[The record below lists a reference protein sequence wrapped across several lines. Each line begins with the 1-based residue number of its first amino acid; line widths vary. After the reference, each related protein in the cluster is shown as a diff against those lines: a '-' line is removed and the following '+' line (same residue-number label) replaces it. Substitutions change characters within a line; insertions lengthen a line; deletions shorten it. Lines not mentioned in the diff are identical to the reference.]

1 MIFLRIQ
8 FKRWCNYKA
17 VKTHSDL
24 TDAEKS
30 YTLYFSYDK
39 NNRLT
44 RRTKE
49 SGGFQEIFDYCYD
62 ANGNCEA
69 RLRSEIRA
77 SAGEEDKTEEL
88 VLTQDN
94 ADAVFYRYDAFNR
107 LVSVEDGENTA
118 GYTYDGNN
126 LRQSK
131 TVNGVTTTH
140 IYDGAEVTA
149 DITGDRQSVYVR
161 DLNGILFREENGEKM
176 HYISNPRGDVSA
188 YYYSRTRLLP
198 TYTYDAFGN
207 QTEASGTDPF
217 RYSGEYY
224 DAESGFIYLRNR
236 YYDPSIGRFITEDP
250 YWNVDNMIYGD
261 KEYKDKETKIP
272 DMNAIMQSANL
283 YAYCMNNPM
292 KYVDPTGQEGVAVT
306 MLWDA
311 FFGGGSYK
319 DYSYNQEIVRTF
331 YSSPNLNKII
341 NANFEK
347 FKRSGLSSETYSES
361 VSFYGNDLNPN
372 DFDLHLAVGL
382 ADYSMVFTK
391 EIATKRFLWKT
402 WNETVYNVKITVS
415 DRYNF
420 DNYREGQ
427 YFSDFLNN
435 WGYNWQKFGSLKPY
449 YWSVTFAKKGLE

>member
-1 MIFLRIQ
+1 MLYYTPERLRI
-8 FKRWCNYKA
+8 
-17 VKTHSDL
+17 
-24 TDAEKS
+24 
-30 YTLYFSYDK
+30 
-39 NNRLT
+39 
-44 RRTKE
+44 
-49 SGGFQEIFDYCYD
+49 
-62 ANGNCEA
+62 
-69 RLRSEIRA
+69 EIRA

-94 ADAVFYRYDAFNR
+94 ADTVFYRYDAFNR

-236 YYDPSIGRFITEDP
+236 YYDPGIGRFITEDP
-250 YWNVDNMIYGD
+250 AQSGTNWYVYANNNPLTYIDPWGLKSYIFYNPDDFATQVESEAMRMRENFGTEVQAIRIRTEQEFIKAWNSMGMKGESIDGVALIFHGRPDAIMIDYHNDEYLTVYDSGITAGGASATYIGD
-261 KEYKDKETKIP
+261 KSKFQDKSIKKLYIQSCNTGLIDYENNVARVFVNNYSVNSVIAWDGGTGYTNYFYFDNQGKPRNYAHIRLSYDQSAFNSWRQSKRKAEGRIQYTKNGYVILGNP
-272 DMNAIMQSANL
+272 RLEPNAIIDSRRIYMGM
-283 YAYCMNNPM
+283 Y
-292 KYVDPTGQEGVAVT
+292 
-306 MLWDA
+306 
-311 FFGGGSYK
+311 
-319 DYSYNQEIVRTF
+319 
-331 YSSPNLNKII
+331 
-341 NANFEK
+341 
-347 FKRSGLSSETYSES
+347 
-361 VSFYGNDLNPN
+361 
-372 DFDLHLAVGL
+372 
-382 ADYSMVFTK
+382 
-391 EIATKRFLWKT
+391 
-402 WNETVYNVKITVS
+402 
-415 DRYNF
+415 
-420 DNYREGQ
+420 
-427 YFSDFLNN
+427 
-435 WGYNWQKFGSLKPY
+435 
-449 YWSVTFAKKGLE
+449 

>member
-1 MIFLRIQ
+1 MLLS
-8 FKRWCNYKA
+8 
-17 VKTHSDL
+17 V
-24 TDAEKS
+24 DA
-30 YTLYFSYDK
+30 
-39 NNRLT
+39 
-44 RRTKE
+44 
-49 SGGFQEIFDYCYD
+49 Q
-62 ANGNCEA
+62 
-69 RLRSEIRA
+69 LRSEIRA

-236 YYDPSIGRFITEDP
+236 YYEPSIGRFITEDP

-261 KEYKDKETKIP
+261 DNGKVPSIS
-272 DMNAIMQSANL
+272 AIMQSCNL
-283 YAYCMNNPM
+283 YVYCGNNPVLFIDKTGEALTPWDILHLSLEEQKEINALTLLYMQGDKSAHLRAEGIRNQYRGRNEVGTGDGNTVSVSVKKYENQKVATTPRFNDIYKLEIDPEMTELSMQIALGTKSDIKMVQQAAKSVGITDKVLIKEFGDYIEECKRSVGM
-292 KYVDPTGQEGVAVT
+292 KPGNHLEWKELVRRAREF
-306 MLWDA
+306 
-311 FFGGGSYK
+311 FFG
-319 DYSYNQEIVRTF
+319 E
-331 YSSPNLNKII
+331 
-341 NANFEK
+341 
-347 FKRSGLSSETYSES
+347 
-361 VSFYGNDLNPN
+361 
-372 DFDLHLAVGL
+372 
-382 ADYSMVFTK
+382 
-391 EIATKRFLWKT
+391 
-402 WNETVYNVKITVS
+402 
-415 DRYNF
+415 
-420 DNYREGQ
+420 
-427 YFSDFLNN
+427 
-435 WGYNWQKFGSLKPY
+435 
-449 YWSVTFAKKGLE
+449 

>member
-1 MIFLRIQ
+1 MLYYTPERLRI
-8 FKRWCNYKA
+8 
-17 VKTHSDL
+17 
-24 TDAEKS
+24 
-30 YTLYFSYDK
+30 
-39 NNRLT
+39 
-44 RRTKE
+44 
-49 SGGFQEIFDYCYD
+49 
-62 ANGNCEA
+62 
-69 RLRSEIRA
+69 EIRA

-118 GYTYDGNN
+118 SYTYDGNN

-250 YWNVDNMIYGD
+250 AQSGTNWYVYANNNPLTYIDPWGLDAIVITTSTMSVYGNAHTSMLVQDNSGNWYYFYWGNKNAVLLEVSADKLTDLDTFNAWLVRNCAGKGGEKTDKPLHDSSDEYTTGTYIEGNFSASVSYFLEQAKGANMSEEIRDG
-261 KEYKDKETKIP
+261 KHEYK
-272 DMNAIMQSANL
+272 NNSYGLLSNN
-283 YAYCMNNPM
+283 CMM
-292 KYVDPTGQEGVAVT
+292 
-306 MLWDA
+306 
-311 FFGGGSYK
+311 
-319 DYSYNQEIVRTF
+319 
-331 YSSPNLNKII
+331 
-341 NANFEK
+341 
-347 FKRSGLSSETYSES
+347 
-361 VSFYGNDLNPN
+361 VSFDGLKRGMLTDETNFGNFAKFDGAGSVRPN
-372 DFDLHLAVGL
+372 DFRV
-382 ADYSMVFTK
+382 M
-391 EIATKRFLWKT
+391 I
-402 WNETVYNVKITVS
+402 
-415 DRYNF
+415 
-420 DNYREGQ
+420 RE
-427 YFSDFLNN
+427 
-435 WGYNWQKFGSLKPY
+435 
-449 YWSVTFAKKGLE
+449 TFANQEFTRLSARNAAIGDIGVQKPWYMSQNYYNQGQKYGRMLRGY